1 MTSLKSK
8 IVLVASV
15 HSLPPHFRRFDMWVN
30 VGSIWGRF
38 RVLCKVDVWSIYW
51 VNPASMRGRHSAHV
65 GKL

>member
-38 RVLCKVDVWSIYW
+38 RVLCKVDVWSMYGQST
-51 VNPASMRGRHSAHV
+51 VDV
-65 GKL
+65 VTT